1 MAKAE
6 VLPITLEAAL
16 EVASNLRQEDYR
28 ELVEGHGYD
37 PIEYA
42 REVALEGTSI
52 YFTMPNGKTAGM
64 GGISEDGIIWMLCTP
79 EIHKYPIAFV
89 KLAKSYLKSSKI
101 PLVHNVVDARNTVHL
116 KLLKH
121 LGFKFLRT
129 IKYGPNKLSFI
140 EFCRVCRS

>member
-79 EIHKYPIAFV
+79 EIHK
-89 KLAKSYLKSSKI
+89 
-101 PLVHNVVDARNTVHL
+101 
-116 KLLKH
+116 
-121 LGFKFLRT
+121 
-129 IKYGPNKLSFI
+129 
-140 EFCRVCRS
+140 